1 MAVTTN
7 RRFRRRLRVV
17 LALVTVVFVI
27 GFFKF
32 ENSTLQRDWGVN
44 ESLFN
49 NSEKLHSGFSGSG
62 VLDGRKTVPF
72 LETKAAQESQFNR
85 LMKTTSPLK
94 KMNDQSKIEL
104 IKQLHDKKD
113 PHNSR
118 LKVGY
123 KFYESIFSVIR
134 NAKPKVNKLNDY
146 KSNQRIYHAR
156 YDSQNYGE
164 TIFNEDYLSSF
175 LQLKS
180 EQISGMKESH
190 SYVME
195 NLPDKPPKNF
205 YSGNGIV
212 YVGGGKFNWLTLLS
226 IKSIRATGSTLP
238 VEILIPSVDEY
249 DPDLCARVFPALNAH
264 CIYLP
269 HLLSD
274 DTKDSSAS
282 KFKFKG
288 YQYKAL
294 AMLLLSFENV
304 LLLDGDNIP
313 LRAPDHLFTNKPFSD
328 SGLVVWPDFW
338 RRATS
343 PLYYQI
349 AGIDIDT
356 KYLHPVFNELTGAF
370 EEVKMDKPQEYSSA
384 YPLHERKGSIP
395 DPTTESGQLMISK
408 SSHTKALLL
417 ALYYNVYGPD
427 YYYPLFSQGSDGEG
441 DKETF
446 LAASVATRKSF
457 YQPNS
462 FLYALGH
469 WESDNFHGT
478 GMGQYDPV
486 ENYNYNA
493 KKRLLDAKPESE
505 RKSMID
511 GDSLLRD
518 GPRLLFVHSNVPK
531 LNPWQL
537 KVENQLFNDKGE
549 RVRLYG
555 TLMRRLVGYDF
566 ESVQWSN
573 MKSLL
578 CELNIHLSIFDNVNH
593 IDLCHEINEQLNFL
607 ISSVPT
613 LE

>member
-17 LALVTVVFVI
+17 LAFVTVVFI
-27 GFFKF
+27 FAFFKF
-32 ENSTLQRDWGVN
+32 ESTTLQRGWKIYDSPAN
-44 ESLFN
+44 H
-49 NSEKLHSGFSGSG
+49 SEKLHTSFPGSG
-62 VLDGRKTVPF
+62 ELDERKTVPF
-72 LETKAAQESQFNR
+72 LETKAALESAFNR
-85 LMKTTSPLK
+85 LITTTSTLK
-94 KMNDQSKIEL
+94 QMSNKSKVDL
-104 IKQLHDKKD
+104 IKQLHEKRD
-113 PHNSR
+113 PHSSR
-118 LKVGY
+118 LKAGHS
-123 KFYESIFSVIR
+123 FYESIFSVIH
-134 NAKPKVNKLNDY
+134 NAKPKVDRLNDY
-146 KSNQRIYHAR
+146 KSDLRIYHAR
-156 YDSQNYGE
+156 YDPRDYGE
-164 TIFNEDYLSSF
+164 TIFSEDYLSSF
-175 LQLKS
+175 LQLNG
-180 EQISGMKESH
+180 QQLSGMKESH
-190 SYVME
+190 SFVME
-195 NLPDKPPKNF
+195 NLPEKSPRNL
-205 YSGNGIV
+205 YTGNGIV

-226 IKSIRATGSTLP
+226 IKSIRASGSTLP
-238 VEILIPSVDEY
+238 VEILIPSLDEY

-269 HLLSD
+269 YLLSGD
-274 DTKDSSAS
+274 SQGSSAS
-282 KFKFKG
+282 KFSFKG

-313 LRAPDHLFTNKPFSD
+313 LRRPDHLFTNKPFTD
-328 SGLVVWPDFW
+328 NGLVLWPDFW

-349 AGIDIDT
+349 AGIDVDT
-356 KYLHPVFNELTGAF
+356 KYLHPIFNELTGSF
-370 EEVKMDKPQEYSSA
+370 EEVMMDRPQEYSSA
-384 YPLHERKGSIP
+384 YPFHQRKGSIP

-427 YYYPLFSQGSDGEG
+427 HYYPLFSQGSDGEG

-446 LAASVATRKSF
+446 LAASVATKKSF

-462 FLYALGH
+462 FLYAFGH
-469 WESDNFHGT
+469 WESGNFHGT

-486 ENYNYNA
+486 EDYEYQA
-493 KKRLLDAKPESE
+493 KKKLLDSKPESE

-511 GDSLLRD
+511 GDHLLRD
-518 GPRLLFVHSNVPK
+518 GPRLLFAHSNQPK

-537 KVENQLFNDKGE
+537 KVDNQLFNNKGE

-566 ESVQWSN
+566 ETVQWSY
-573 MKSLL
+573 MKLLL
-578 CELNIHLSIFDNVNH
+578 CDLNIHLSIFDDVNK
-593 IDLCHEINEQLNFL
+593 IDLCREINEQLNFL
-607 ISSVPT
+607 VSSVPT